1 MVPIEALQRFPCF
14 AQLNRQNL
22 RELALVT
29 EEVTIPAGT
38 RIFGEGED
46 ADTLYGI
53 VRGEVEIRYP
63 LASGELCSIQT
74 LTDDDIL
81 VWSAVVEPY
90 KTTAEGVTTRDTELL
105 AINPRKLREYF
116 FDKDPTLARAILHQV
131 AKMLA
136 KRLENARREL
146 GKITMQLSAK
156 D

>member
-1 MVPIEALQRFPCF
+1 MVPIETLQRFPCF
-14 AQLNRQNL
+14 ARLNRQNL

-53 VRGEVEIRYP
+53 VRGEVEIQYP
-63 LASGELCSIQT
+63 LATGELCKIQT
-74 LTDDDIL
+74 LSDGDIL

-90 KTTAEGVTTRDTELL
+90 KTTAVGVTNKDTELL
-105 AINPRKLREYF
+105 AINARKLREYF
-116 FDKDPTLARAILHQV
+116 FDKDPTLARAVLQQV

-136 KRLENARREL
+136 TRLENARREL
-146 GKITMQLSAK
+146 GKMTVQLSAR